1 MPDRRS
7 RNLSLLSLAGLLFAG
22 SAFAGDAFGPG
33 EQSTYQVSY
42 LGVQAGTAKITV
54 GAPMQ
59 QWGKPVMPIV
69 AVAKSDLSLY
79 PIKDR
84 FISYWDAAQQKSI
97 GSEFYADENNKRRRQ
112 RIRFS
117 APDNTA
123 AQVFKQKEG
132 EGPSEDTH
140 ELQAGS
146 VDLAAASF
154 AVRNRA
160 FKPGDVY
167 ELPVFTGTKQFV
179 LKVKVEDRVKLQTPL
194 GQRDVFRT
202 RCKTDFSGKLASKK
216 DITVFFSADDAHVPV
231 RVEAEFLLGTVV
243 AELTD
248 YKAGGQL
255 AVNTPGR

>member
-7 RNLSLLSLAGLLFAG
+7 RVFSLVFLAGLLCAG
-22 SAFAGDAFGPG
+22 GASAGEAFGPG
-33 EQSTYQVSY
+33 EQSTYQVQY
-42 LGVQAGTAKITV
+42 LGMTAGTAKITV

-69 AVAKSDLSLY
+69 AVAKSDLALY

-84 FISYWDAAQQKSI
+84 FISYWDAAEKKTI
-97 GSEFYADENNKRRRQ
+97 GSEFYVDENHKRRRQ

-117 APDNTA
+117 APDNSS
-123 AQVFKQKEG
+123 AQVMKQKEG

-140 ELQAGS
+140 AVQAGS
-146 VDLAAASF
+146 VDIAAASF
-154 AVRNRA
+154 ALRSQPFNT
-160 FKPGDVY
+160 GDTY
-167 ELPVFTGTKQFV
+167 EIPIFTGTKQFV
-179 LKVKVEDRVKLQTPL
+179 LKLKVEDRMKINTPL
-194 GQRDVFRT
+194 GQREVIRT
-202 RCKTDFSGKLASKK
+202 KAKTDFSGKLASKK
-216 DITVFFSADDAHVPV
+216 DITVYFTADEAHVPV

-255 AVNTPGR
+255 AVNSPVR